1 MLILETK
8 CLPRSV
14 TVSIEAHT
22 KIEISQNNAN
32 KPFSKKTYFPID
44 QVCNSFVVCGA
55 KLVMSPDI
63 YWWLKLSLNFSSKSD
78 CLSPAHRQG
87 GLDGKTQ
94 RIKNNWP
101 SFFDLSSTV

>member
-1 MLILETK
+1 MFILETK
-8 CLPRSV
+8 CLPGSV

-32 KPFSKKTYFPID
+32 KPFLKKLIFRSIKYVI
-44 QVCNSFVVCGA
+44 VLLCVEA

-63 YWWLKLSLNFSSKSD
+63 YWWLKLSLSFSSKSD
-78 CLSPAHRQG
+78 CLSAAHRQG